1 MIDNKNKKIVLVTGG
16 TRGIGAAIV
25 EKFTRSNYIVYATA
39 TTEKNADTIT
49 KMIGKMNGEGQG
61 LVLNLGQD
69 NLSKFVEEFLNKFS
83 APSIFINNAGI
94 TKDNLSIRM
103 KEDEWNDVLNI
114 NLSACFKLSK
124 SLIRPMLKARWGR
137 LIFIT
142 SVVGLSGNPG
152 QTNYSASKAGLGGFS
167 RSLAREVANRGIT
180 VNCVAPGFIE
190 TDMTNNL
197 PDDVKNKLATQ
208 IPIGKFGKPSD
219 VADAVG
225 FLASNEASYITGDT
239 LNVNGGMFM
248 Y

>member
-1 MIDNKNKKIVLVTGG
+1 M
-16 TRGIGAAIV
+16 TR
-25 EKFTRSNYIVYATA
+25 
-39 TTEKNADTIT
+39 
-49 KMIGKMNGEGQG
+49 
-61 LVLNLGQD
+61 
-69 NLSKFVEEFLNKFS
+69 FS
-83 APSIFINNAGI
+83 APDVFINNAGI

-103 KEDEWNDVLNI
+103 RDEDWNEVIEI

-142 SVVGLSGNPG
+142 SVVGLTGNSG

-190 TDMTNNL
+190 TDMTNKL
-197 PDDVKNKLATQ
+197 PDDVKNKLASQ
-208 IPIGKFGKPSD
+208 IPNGKFGKPSD

-225 FLASNEASYITGDT
+225 FLASNEASYITGNT
-239 LNVNGGMFM
+239 LNVNGGMYM
-248 Y
+248 CWYNHIINNYLVREDYGRYWKKS

>member
-1 MIDNKNKKIVLVTGG
+1 MDKKTKKIVLITGG

-25 EKFTRSNYIVYATA
+25 EKFVKTNYVVYATA
-39 TTEKNADTIT
+39 TSERNAKLISTQIS
-49 KMIGKMNGEGQG
+49 KLNGEGQG
-61 LVLNLGQD
+61 LVLNLEKD
-69 NLSKFVEEFLNKFS
+69 DLSKFVREFMTRFS
-83 APSIFINNAGI
+83 APDVFINNAGI

-103 KEDEWNDVLNI
+103 RDEDWNEVIEI

-142 SVVGLSGNPG
+142 SVVGLTGNSG

-190 TDMTNNL
+190 TDMTNKL
-197 PDDVKNKLATQ
+197 PDDVKNKLASQ
-208 IPIGKFGKPSD
+208 IPNGKFGKPSD

-225 FLASNEASYITGDT
+225 FLASNEASYITGNT
-239 LNVNGGMFM
+239 LNVNGGMYM
-248 Y
+248 C